1 MNALSS
7 RLSYICKIHTHFKA
21 VGYVPSTVR
30 RGAHCARVSCA
41 VRGVPVRKWSRGA
54 RGPDASR
61 SRAALSEADP
71 DETKTMTVA
80 WPHHAC
86 VPLSKRWHHH
96 LARSTCR
103 VRLHPTCA
111 PRHSAPTREQV
122 QEQLCRRA
130 LHARADDRA
139 REHVAAGRASW
150 PCGRIARWSCSRR
163 LGREV
168 PRWWSWLRLDRT
180 F

>member
-1 MNALSS
+1 VKFICTLQSRRVRTVYRTTGCALRTCVVCGAWGAGSKVES
-7 RLSYICKIHTHFKA
+7 R
-21 VGYVPSTVR
+21 G
-30 RGAHCARVSCA
+30 
-41 VRGVPVRKWSRGA
+41 GA

-71 DETKTMTVA
+71 DETKFMTVA

-86 VPLSKRWHHH
+86 VPLSKRRHHH